1 LRIELP
7 VNPDLVKP
15 DPALKQIATAIGAS
29 KISDFIP
36 AKRAITPRRM
46 RTIVEL
52 IDFFAV
58 LLISTSGAPSGAEAL
73 SKKKTSSQRYKRCAT
88 RIN

>member
-15 DPALKQIATAIGAS
+15 EPVLNQIAIAIGTS
-29 KISDFIP
+29 TISDFIP

-58 LLISTSGAPSGAEAL
+58 LLIENSCAL
-73 SKKKTSSQRYKRCAT
+73 
-88 RIN
+88 

>member
-15 DPALKQIATAIGAS
+15 DPALNQIATAMGTS
-29 KISDFIP
+29 KISDFSP
-36 AKRAITPRRM
+36 AKSAITPRRI

-52 IDFFAV
+52 IDFFEV
-58 LLISTSGAPSGAEAL
+58 LLIGNS
-73 SKKKTSSQRYKRCAT
+73 CASLGLKPV
-88 RIN
+88 

>member
-15 DPALKQIATAIGAS
+15 DPALNQIATAIGTS

-58 LLISTSGAPSGAEAL
+58 LLMPTSGAPSGAEAPL
-73 SKKKTSSQRYKRCAT
+73 EKENFMAAL
-88 RIN
+88 